1 MSDTFVEIG
10 QYTKLLAID
19 TIDCNNDQNQESVSD
34 PLQDIDLTVGQS
46 FKDKATLQACLRLH
60 VYDIITVLENGKEYT
75 VNMVKRTCTCKKF
88 DIDEIPCKHDVAF
101 LADKKTEPYAYCSR
115 YYTNAAML
123 ATYSETVYPLEK
135 EEEWIIPEHIKNM
148 IVLPPQHRT
157 RTGRP
162 KKSRYTS
169 KWENPKKG
177 KCGKCGQAGH
187 NRKTCRNMPKAT

>member
-1 MSDTFVEIG
+1 MVS
-10 QYTKLLAID
+10 
-19 TIDCNNDQNQESVSD
+19 ESVNYINSLKLQVKPSSD
-34 PLQDIDLTVGQS
+34 
-46 FKDKATLQACLRLH
+46 
-60 VYDIITVLENGKEYT
+60 DIITVLENGKKYT
-75 VNMVKRTCTCKKF
+75 VNMVKRTS
-88 DIDEIPCKHDVAF
+88 F
-101 LADKKTEPYAYCSR
+101 LADKKIEPYAYCSR

>member
-1 MSDTFVEIG
+1 MVS
-10 QYTKLLAID
+10 
-19 TIDCNNDQNQESVSD
+19 ESVNYINSLKLQVKPSSD
-34 PLQDIDLTVGQS
+34 
-46 FKDKATLQACLRLH
+46 
-60 VYDIITVLENGKEYT
+60 DIITVLENGKEYT
-75 VNMVKRTCTCKKF
+75 VNMVKRTCTCKN
-88 DIDEIPCKHDVAF
+88 
-101 LADKKTEPYAYCSR
+101 Y
-115 YYTNAAML
+115 L

-187 NRKTCRNMPKAT
+187 NRKTCRNIPKAT